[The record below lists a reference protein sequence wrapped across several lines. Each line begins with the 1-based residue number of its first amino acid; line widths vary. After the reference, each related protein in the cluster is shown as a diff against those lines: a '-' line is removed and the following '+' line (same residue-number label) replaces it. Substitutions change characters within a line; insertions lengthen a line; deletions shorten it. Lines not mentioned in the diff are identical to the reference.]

1 MTITNNHT
9 IPQASATTTE
19 LTIEGITES
28 VVLRYFETMNA
39 GDYDATASLFGDEG
53 VMYPPFEEPIKGTDA
68 IATYLKAEAKG
79 MQLSPS
85 KGSAATL
92 ENHQTQIQVAGKVQT
107 PLFGVNVAW
116 IFVLS
121 SQGKILS
128 TRIKLLASPQELL
141 TLRRG

>member
-1 MTITNNHT
+1 MTITNDLSVT
-9 IPQASATTTE
+9 QVSATTTE

-28 VVLRYFETMNA
+28 VVLCYFETMNA

-53 VMYPPFEEPIKGTDA
+53 IMYPPFEEPIKGTAA

-79 MQLSPS
+79 MQLAPS
-85 KGSAATL
+85 KGSAETM
-92 ENHQTQIQVAGKVQT
+92 EDDQTQIQVIGKVQT

-121 SQGKILS
+121 SQGEILS
-128 TRIKLLASPQELL
+128 ARIKLLASPQELL
-141 TLRRG
+141 SLRRG